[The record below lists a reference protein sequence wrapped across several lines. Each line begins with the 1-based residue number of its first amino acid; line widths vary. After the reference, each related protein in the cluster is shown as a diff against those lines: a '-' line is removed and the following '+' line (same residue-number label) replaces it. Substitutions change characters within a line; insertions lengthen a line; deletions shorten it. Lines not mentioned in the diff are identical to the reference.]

1 LAKYPRGRISLAASA
16 AARRFQQPADATKEL
31 HDHFNAWT
39 GGLSS
44 YALQVTFALIGA
56 NWALHG
62 SQIFDDRWAT
72 LSMTVAILY
81 LAIRLVLYGAMVLVT
96 WYRHRYADAD
106 KQRWAQEFHESA
118 DKESAWPYSRWNDI
132 IGATLHWLHVILP
145 LTCGVLLLVS
155 ISPNLCFHDGC

>member
-1 LAKYPRGRISLAASA
+1 VPS
-16 AARRFQQPADATKEL
+16 ARRFQQATDATKEL

-39 GGLSS
+39 TGLSG

-62 SQIFDDRWAT
+62 SQIFGDRWAT
-72 LSMTVAILY
+72 LSITVAILY
-81 LAIRLVLYGAMVLVT
+81 LAIRLALYGAMVLVT

-106 KQRWAQEFHESA
+106 KKRWSREFRENA
-118 DKESAWPYSRWNDI
+118 DKESPWPYSRWNDI

-145 LTCGVLLLVS
+145 FACGVLLLVS
-155 ISPNLCFHDGC
+155 IWPKLSLFSHEHTGPAGIFFHMPV